1 MSKSSD
7 NRPKILIVEDQ
18 LQVRAVLCELL
29 ELRYNCSQASF
40 AEEALKVLNGDKSV

>member
-7 NRPKILIVEDQ
+7 NRPKILIADDQ

-29 ELRYNCSQASF
+29 EQRYNCSQASF
-40 AEEALKVLNGDKSV
+40 AEGALKLLNGDKSI